1 MSTASLVSR
10 ATSRATPPG
19 RYAARVAVTAAAASA
34 IAITVAGFVDPGY
47 SHLQE
52 GISAL
57 ASRESQ
63 AAPIMV
69 VGFFAMATTLLAAGV
84 ALFSAL
90 PGKKARAAAILI
102 MLAGVIT
109 AVSGIFPQDCSSQQ
123 ADCRLR
129 ESAETVSGSHVLH
142 NLIAIPLFLFLTIA
156 AFLLAAALRRTPAL
170 RGYARVG
177 WLIAVA
183 GLLLMVAFGADVAG
197 DLGGLV
203 QRVLVLLAY
212 GWPVLLVARLTRTP
226 R

>member
-1 MSTASLVSR
+1 MSTTSIATRPASR
-10 ATSRATPPG
+10 TTPPG
-19 RYAARVAVTAAAASA
+19 QYAARVAVGASVVSVLA
-34 IAITVAGFVDPGY
+34 IAVAGFVDPGY

-69 VGFFAMATTLLAAGV
+69 VGFFAMAVTLVAAG
-84 ALFSAL
+84 ASLFTAV
-90 PGKKARAAAILI
+90 PGKKARGAAILI

-123 ADCRLR
+123 AACRVR

-142 NLIAIPLFLFLTIA
+142 NLIAIPLFLFLIIA
-156 AFLLAAALRRTPAL
+156 AFLLAAALRRTPAG
-170 RGYARVG
+170 RGYARAG
-177 WLIAVA
+177 WLVAVA

-212 GWPVLLVARLTRTP
+212 GWPVFLAARLTRST

>member
-1 MSTASLVSR
+1 MSTTSLTLRPTVP
-10 ATSRATPPG
+10 AAPPG
-19 RYAARVAVTAAAASA
+19 RLAARVAVTASLTSVIA
-34 IAITVAGFVDPGY
+34 IAVAGFVDPGY

-69 VGFFAMATTLLAAGV
+69 VGFFAMATTLIAAGA
-84 ALFSAL
+84 ALFIAV
-90 PGKKARAAAILI
+90 PGKKARGAAILI
-102 MLAGVIT
+102 MLAGVLT

-123 ADCRLR
+123 AACRVR

-142 NLIAIPLFLFLTIA
+142 NLIAIPLFLFLIIA
-156 AFLLAAALRRTPAL
+156 AFLLAAALRRTPAG
-170 RGYARVG
+170 RGYARAG
-177 WLIAVA
+177 WLVAVA

-212 GWPVLLVARLTRTP
+212 GWPVFLAARLTRST

>member
-1 MSTASLVSR
+1 MSTTST
-10 ATSRATPPG
+10 ATRPTSKATPPG
-19 RYAARVAVTAAAASA
+19 LYAARVAVGAFAVSA
-34 IAITVAGFVDPGY
+34 LAITVAGFVDPGY

-69 VGFFAMATTLLAAGV
+69 VGFFAMAATLVAAGLS
-84 ALFSAL
+84 LFTAL
-90 PGKKARAAAILI
+90 PGKKAHGAAILI
-102 MLAGVIT
+102 MIAGVLT

-123 ADCRLR
+123 AACRVR

-142 NLIAIPLFLFLTIA
+142 NLIAIPLFLFLIIA
-156 AFLLAAALRRTPAL
+156 AFLLAAALRRAPGQSAH
-170 RGYARVG
+170 ARAG
-177 WLIAVA
+177 WLVAVA

-212 GWPVLLVARLTRTP
+212 GWPVYLAAQLTRST